1 MFAGGRW
8 LAVFAVLVG
17 CLLLCAPASAG
28 TWPGSNGRIAYE
40 YLGTIYTIA
49 LGDGAGQ
56 QLVTHPDGGGEPS
69 WSPRGDRVVF
79 VSERGGEKDLYVIDA
94 DGTGERRL
102 TSNDTIDEENP
113 SWVDNDTVIFRADPD
128 GSADPTFSTVN
139 LGAAPTSTYAFYRA
153 EEPEVVDNFTE
164 PEISA
169 NGQLMFTDYFQ
180 IPGTTSFRSA
190 AWTAFGNGEATNVS
204 GTEEPGW
211 SGGWSPNGVRFVYS
225 RRTPGCCDTD
235 IFVDS
240 AGSAPVDITNT
251 PGRSESDPR
260 FSPDGT
266 MVVYGDPLGADRLY
280 VSAADGSGEITL
292 PTGFS
297 AARRPDWGIV
307 PGTAPSPPEDEPE
320 PTSESTP
327 SAPPSPPPDTTA
339 PRPKTRAKG
348 KPRAGKPL
356 RLVVRL
362 NENGRVIAK
371 GVQKRSGSS
380 KKGAGAS
387 SAFAIAARKS
397 KSKLAVRLK
406 PVRRRVRASVQTT
419 LVLKPQ
425 GKKNRRAAKRLRRA
439 VKRGASAKA
448 IVHLRF
454 VDQAGNSSKKRLA
467 LKLR

>member
-1 MFAGGRW
+1 MQESAPRGFAGGRW

-28 TWPGSNGRIAYE
+28 TWPGANGRIAYE

-56 QLVTHPDGGGEPS
+56 QLVAHPDGGGEPS

-94 DGTGERRL
+94 DGTDERRL

-169 NGQLMFTDYFQ
+169 NGQLMFTDNFQ

-204 GTEEPGW
+204 GTEESAW
-211 SGGWSPNGVRFVYS
+211 SGGWSPDGVRFVYS
-225 RRTPGCCDTD
+225 RTTPGCCDTD

-251 PGRSESDPR
+251 PGRSESYPR

-266 MVVYGDPLGADRLY
+266 MVVYGDPLIGDNLY
-280 VSAADGSGEITL
+280 VSAADGSARDHPAHRVLRRSPARLGDRARHRPVAAGRRTRTDVRIDPARAPVAAARHDRAAPEDPRQGQAAGRQAIADRR
-292 PTGFS
+292 PPRRERPRHRQGGPEAGAA
-297 AARRPDWGIV
+297 AARREPA
-307 PGTAPSPPEDEPE
+307 PRAPSRSPPARARASSPS
-320 PTSESTP
+320 TSSP
-327 SAPPSPPPDTTA
+327 SAGGSGPACRPPWC
-339 PRPKTRAKG
+339 
-348 KPRAGKPL
+348 
-356 RLVVRL
+356 
-362 NENGRVIAK
+362 
-371 GVQKRSGSS
+371 
-380 KKGAGAS
+380 
-387 SAFAIAARKS
+387 
-397 KSKLAVRLK
+397 
-406 PVRRRVRASVQTT
+406 
-419 LVLKPQ
+419 
-425 GKKNRRAAKRLRRA
+425 
-439 VKRGASAKA
+439 
-448 IVHLRF
+448 
-454 VDQAGNSSKKRLA
+454 
-467 LKLR
+467 